1 MGLNDLV
8 TNDMENSEVRS
19 AAFVSLIPSKGC
31 FPALSQALP
40 EFRGDATWREKCG
53 VRALLK

>member
-8 TNDMENSEVRS
+8 TNDMENTEVHN

-31 FPALSQALP
+31 FPALPQALP
-40 EFRGDATWREKCG
+40 EFRGDATGREQCG
-53 VRALLK
+53 VRDLLK